1 MRLIAFLLATVSFVI
16 TLASIVG
23 TIGSFLPSPFHGA
36 VCALLGLGLTVFWLV
51 VAERH

>member
-1 MRLIAFLLATVSFVI
+1 MRIIAFLLALVSFV
-16 TLASIVG
+16 TGLCAIVAG
-23 TIGSFLPSPFHGA
+23 AMMPSPLYGA